1 MTWFR
6 ITLFIAD
13 ITEDLPRYLED
24 LEGKGVETFDFSEK
38 KLQNFLRDPD
48 GNLIELVD
56 ANDNYFK

>member
-13 ITEDLPRYLED
+13 ITEDLPCYLED